1 MSTVTKAHLI
11 QHLYDTMGINKRE
24 AKEVVSLFFDTISAS
39 LIQRESV
46 KLSGLGTF
54 TSREKA
60 PREARNPKTGQ
71 PVMIPQ
77 RRVATF
83 KTAPSLKTKI
93 QSDA

>member
-11 QHLYDTMGINKRE
+11 QHLYDVMGINKRE

-39 LIQRESV
+39 LIQQESV

-54 TSREKA
+54 KSREKA
-60 PREARNPKTGQ
+60 PRATRNPKTGE
-71 PVMIPQ
+71 PVMIPR
-77 RRVATF
+77 RRVVTF
-83 KTAPSLKTKI
+83 KTALSLKMKI